1 MTSFFDSL
9 ASRPQRRVKG
19 QRPRRYAKS
28 GFAESTLQEVAWQRT
43 RSAGLR
49 WAIAGGVSGA
59 LLGLVAFAPAAW
71 LARSVASATDNRL
84 LLTDARGTL
93 WQGDAVAVLS
103 GGSESRAASALP
115 GRMSWTL
122 RPAWMALNVGVQ
134 HDCCING
141 TAKLRVEPGWG
152 RVAVT
157 LAPST
162 GTVGAGNLGQWPAAW
177 LTGLGTPWN
186 TLQLGG
192 MLSVRSPGF
201 TFERVQG
208 RVRLTGEASV
218 DASGVSSRI
227 STLPTLGSY
236 RLQLRGDAANNG
248 TASVNL
254 STLQG
259 PLQLTGQGQWAGTGL
274 RFTGEATA
282 GEGQEEGLSNLLN
295 IIGRRR
301 GPVSVITI
309 G

>member
-9 ASRPQRRVKG
+9 ASRPHRRVKT
-19 QRPRRYAKS
+19 QRPKRYAKS

-49 WAIAGGVSGA
+49 WAIAGAVVGA

-71 LARSVASATDNRL
+71 LASAVASGTDNRL
-84 LLTDARGTL
+84 LLTEARGTV
-93 WQGDAVAVLS
+93 WNGDAVAVLS

-115 GRMSWTL
+115 GRVKWALT
-122 RPAWMALNVGVQ
+122 PGWMALNVGVQ

-141 TAKLRVEPGWG
+141 TARLRVEPGWG
-152 RVAVT
+152 RVAVA
-157 LAPST
+157 LLPAT
-162 GTVGAGNLGQWPAAW
+162 GAAGAGSLGQWPAAW

-236 RLQLRGDAANNG
+236 RMQLRGDAANNG

-259 PLQLTGQGQWAGTGL
+259 PLQLSGQGQWAGTGL
-274 RFTGEATA
+274 RFTGEAKA
-282 GEGQEEGLSNLLN
+282 GDGQEEGLSNLLN